1 MFFEMK
7 NAFCGDDS
15 RHTPMPFCQTV
26 EENYTPQGVIVV
38 RMYLLYSIR
47 FSVF

>member
-7 NAFCGDDS
+7 NAFFGDDS